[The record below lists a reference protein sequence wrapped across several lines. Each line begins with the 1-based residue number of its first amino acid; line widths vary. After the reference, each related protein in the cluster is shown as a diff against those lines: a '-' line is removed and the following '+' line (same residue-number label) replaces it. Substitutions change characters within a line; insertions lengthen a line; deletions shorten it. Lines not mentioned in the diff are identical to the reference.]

1 MSAFFAFGH
10 GAEELL
16 RRVLGVAG
24 HEADEKLARNVVYH
38 AYEVGKIRFAAEVAA
53 VGVYVLPQQGYVLV
67 AVGDELPRLGHDILR
82 TAGALPAADV
92 WHDAVG
98 AEIIAA
104 VHDRQPRLDLPVA
117 L

>member
-1 MSAFFAFGH
+1 MRAFFALGH
-10 GAEELL
+10 GLKQLL

-24 HEADEKLARNVVYH
+24 HEADEKLARDVVYH
-38 AYEVGKIRFAAEVAA
+38 AYEVGEIRFPAEIAA
-53 VGVYVLPQQGYVLV
+53 VGVYVLSQQGYVLV
-67 AVGDELPRLGHDILR
+67 AVGYELPRLGHDILR

-92 WHDAVG
+92 GYDAVG

-104 VHDRQPRLDLPVA
+104 VHDRQPRLDLTVA